1 MSPFDSQGMMSQS
14 KTGASQQGKE
24 EAENEED
31 NHRSAPDGL
40 IFVKTLKVPQ
50 MFWALNSL
58 VWLW

>member
-14 KTGASQQGKE
+14 KTSASQQGKE

-50 MFWALNSL
+50 MF
-58 VWLW
+58 